1 MMAQRSRPTA
11 AKLARTVR
19 SRWIARGLRAKHA
32 SSPNL
37 REMGRLDGEDKA
49 VMGHGHQQ
57 QTGATW
63 DSVQNAVVGVF
74 LRKGLKDNELHMLNE
89 TMRHM
94 LKSDMGPLINDYI
107 QTRLLT
113 KGMIILRE
121 KMHFYEGQKLLDTL
135 AGIWEYFFGEILP
148 MLQAIFHPV
157 QGKELS
163 VRQMALLAFRDII
176 TLKVKLLEALAK
188 RHARVP
194 PNLIQMLLVMQSVH
208 EPTGPTPAYLQLESI
223 LKEVVSP
230 YMGTE
235 GLLTDDETSS
245 HNVCILERSY
255 RLHPLS
261 LSSDRPGPTWLLTSP
276 TSPLSPKEQQ
286 FQFKLRAEH
295 CLAPVVELDVD
306 ASPHNKVQSGSNS
319 APGPLLEKAA
329 SECQATSETQ
339 SELYIGED
347 LSLECYGSGEE
358 SDEAKHRND
367 LTSHQ
372 TFAPRV
378 SPDDDSVPTSPGHD
392 SEMDSSDLDLAGLQI
407 TLKAP
412 ESFSHN
418 SLDKQKKDPSSE
430 QAMYRC
436 VQQHSDS
443 IPDCTNEDSD
453 PGIVTDFRQDLMNS
467 TDI

>member
-1 MMAQRSRPTA
+1 MATRGRPSA

-37 REMGRLDGEDKA
+37 GEMGRLDGEDKA
-49 VMGHGHQQ
+49 VLGHGHQQ

-74 LRKGLKDNELHMLNE
+74 LRKGLKDNELHTLNE

-163 VRQMALLAFRDII
+163 VRQMALLAFRDTI

-208 EPTGPTPAYLQLESI
+208 EPGGPTPAYLQLESI

-230 YMGTE
+230 YLGTE
-235 GLLTDDETSS
+235 GMLTDDESSS
-245 HNVCILERSY
+245 HTVCILERCY
-255 RLHPLS
+255 RLQPLS
-261 LSSDRPGPTWLLTSP
+261 LSSDRLGGPTWHLTSP
-276 TSPLSPKEQQ
+276 TSPLSPREQQ
-286 FQFKLRAEH
+286 LQFKLQAEH

-306 ASPHNKVQSGSNS
+306 ASPHNTVQSGSNS
-319 APGPLLEKAA
+319 APGPLLQNPAL
-329 SECQATSETQ
+329 ECQATGETG

-347 LSLECYGSGEE
+347 LSLKCYGSGEE
-358 SDEAKHRND
+358 SDEAKHGID
-367 LTSHQ
+367 ETSHQ
-372 TFAPRV
+372 TFAPHV
-378 SPDDDSVPTSPGHD
+378 SPDEDSVPTSPGHD
-392 SEMDSSDLDLAGLQI
+392 SEMDSSDLDLASLQM

-412 ESFSHN
+412 EALSHD

-430 QAMYRC
+430 QTMYQC
-436 VQQHSDS
+436 VQQHPDS
-443 IPDCTNEDSD
+443 VHDCTDEDSD
-453 PGIVTDFRQDLMNS
+453 PGIITDFRQDSINS
-467 TDI
+467 TDV